1 MFDSLWAGKLIGKE
15 NEGTF
20 LGNENV
26 LQSWVFIGGTDV
38 EAETPILWPPDVK
51 SWLLW
56 KDPDTGK
63 DWGQEEKGTA
73 EDEMV
78 GWHHWLD
85 GHGSG
90 WTPGIGDGQGGLAC
104 CGLWGRK
111 ESDTERLNWTELI
124 AWLGWWLHSWKDVK
138 NSVTYAINIYV
149 IYCMKPLFQWKYKSM
164 QLTFQG

>member
-1 MFDSLWAGKLIGKE
+1 MFDSLWAGKLVGKE

-38 EAETPILWPPDVK
+38 EAKTPILWPPDVK

-56 KDPDTGK
+56 KDLDTGK

-78 GWHHWLD
+78 GWMASMTWWTWVWVDSGNWWWTGRPGVLWFVGSQRVVRHW
-85 GHGSG
+85 
-90 WTPGIGDGQGGLAC
+90 A
-104 CGLWGRK
+104 
-111 ESDTERLNWTELI
+111 TELI